1 MSARSDYRTI
11 GIAVIV
17 LTLLVLGGLLLFVQ
31 HRTGA
36 MVTGTLLYDQSTG
49 LEPKPGGEPLA
60 SALTIAQDFFSDFT
74 ALVTTAFGAVAFLVS
89 VQQRNRI
96 MPSTT
101 AHVCLTLA
109 LAALTVAL
117 MLSLVGS
124 EIVLTMIG
132 NNAVDLSVA
141 GLRIVRWS
149 MYFSLMTAALFLGWF
164 ALELMTT
171 TPAPV
176 APHAGPAAGAPPAGG

>member
-1 MSARSDYRTI
+1 MLTRSDYRKI
-11 GIAVIV
+11 GVGVILLTLIV
-17 LTLLVLGGLLLFVQ
+17 LSGLLVFVYYG
-31 HRTGA
+31 TEE
-36 MVTGTLLYDQSTG
+36 MKTGTLLYEHSAG
-49 LEPKPGGEPLA
+49 LEPKAAGEPLA
-60 SALTIAQDFFSDFT
+60 GALTIAQVFFSDFT

-96 MPSTT
+96 MPSTA

-117 MLSLVGS
+117 MLSLLGS

-171 TPAPV
+171 TPAPAAS
-176 APHAGPAAGAPPAGG
+176 APGVEPGAAGG

>member
-1 MSARSDYRTI
+1 MLTRRAFRNI

-17 LTLLVLGGLLLFVQ
+17 LTLVILTGLLLFVQ
-31 HRTGA
+31 HRTDV
-36 MVTGTLLYDQSTG
+36 MVTGSPLYESSSG
-49 LEPKPGGEPLA
+49 LEPKAGGDPLA
-60 SALTIAQDFFSDFT
+60 GALTIAQDFFSGFT

-96 MPSTT
+96 TPSTT

-117 MLSLVGS
+117 MLSLLGS

-132 NNAVDLSVA
+132 NNAVDLSVE

-149 MYFSLMTAALFLGWF
+149 MYFSLMLAALFLGWF

-171 TPAPV
+171 TPAP
-176 APHAGPAAGAPPAGG
+176 AARGDAAGS